1 MLDAKLYT
9 FLTLCQTMH
18 YRKTAECL
26 HMTQPAVTQHIQ
38 ALERQYGCK
47 LFHYDRRQLTK
58 TDAAYVLER
67 YARSACVLEQEAK
80 GALCCP
86 ETLHLRVGATK
97 TIGEFVIPSAVCA
110 FLSDPSHKLELTV
123 DNTAVLLRMLDENQ
137 LDVALVEGLFDK
149 SSYDYQLL
157 RREPFMGVCGKNHPF
172 AGQIVPFKE
181 VFTQHLFLR
190 EEGSG
195 TRAVL
200 EQLLAERNF
209 TVGQFHRITTV
220 NSFALIKT
228 LVKRSGGITFAY
240 QAVAASD
247 SALDTFTAGDAAGTR
262 EFNVVW
268 LKGAGMERHVSS
280 GVFLALLNASYNKE
294 CDL

>member
-18 YRKTAECL
+18 YRKAAEHL

-38 ALERQYGCK
+38 ALERQYGRK

-58 TDAAYVLER
+58 TDAACVLER
-67 YARSACVLEQEAK
+67 YARSACALEQETEE
-80 GALCCP
+80 ALCRP

-97 TIGEFVIPSAVCA
+97 TIGEFVIPPAVCA
-110 FLSDPSHKLELTV
+110 FLSDPSHALELTV
-123 DNTAVLLRMLDENQ
+123 DNTAVLLRMLDENL
-137 LDVALVEGLFDK
+137 LDFALVEGFFDK
-149 SSYDYQLL
+149 SVYDCQLL
-157 RREPFMGVCGKNHPF
+157 RREPFMGVCGREHPF
-172 AGQIVPFKE
+172 AGQTVPFEE
-181 VFTQHLFLR
+181 VFAQHLLLR

-209 TVGQFHRITTV
+209 TVGQFHRVTTV

-228 LVKRSGGITFAY
+228 LVKSGGGITFAY
-240 QAVAASD
+240 QAVASSD
-247 SALDTFTAGDAAGTR
+247 PLLTTFTAGDAAGTR
-262 EFNVVW
+262 EFNIVW
-268 LKGAGMERHVSS
+268 LKGTGRERRASCE
-280 GVFLALLNASYNKE
+280 VFLHS
-294 CDL
+294 